1 MSAGGSFFWQTP
13 MITPKLGRSTMIYL
27 SNWITRRVLPCRG
40 NRSECYSSRRLWFLR
55 SPGEQAWFTIALLS
69 DKQWATTY
77 YCSKRRIAKNVNF
90 VQPSTSLCTISKWK
104 SVEFQSTLGGYAM
117 QNVAMGRK
125 WLVSEQHT
133 LAWYEL
139 LAYSSCGCDLDF
151 AAQTFQRKKRH
162 PNLSPVFCG
171 LCDDDKFALMEQSC
185 MLGNNNST

>member
-1 MSAGGSFFWQTP
+1 

-90 VQPSTSLCTISKWK
+90 VQPSTSLYTKSKWK
-104 SVEFQSTLGGYAM
+104 SVEFQSTLGGYAV

-133 LAWYEL
+133 LTWYEL
-139 LAYSSCGCDLDF
+139 LTYSSCGCDLDF
-151 AAQTFQRKKRH
+151 AAQTFQRKKKRH
-162 PNLSPVFCG
+162 PNLLPVLCPPEFMLEFGPG
-171 LCDDDKFALMEQSC
+171 LCDDHKFALTEQSC
-185 MLGNNNST
+185 ILGNNNST